1 VAGAEKARFAQT
13 HVERSRGAGALLGLR
28 ILDGHHFRLLGHVNT
43 KQHQPREGAIEEL
56 ELVGEN
62 RKEADLGVEG
72 VCARTG
78 GKGGRVK
85 RVIGGGYMS

>member
-1 VAGAEKARFAQT
+1 
-13 HVERSRGAGALLGLR
+13 
-28 ILDGHHFRLLGHVNT
+28 VNT